1 MGCRVES
8 DPDGFDDPWGDSWEF
23 LVMGQDVFWKVSC
36 GGCISLA
43 GPLFDGTDT
52 SGPLFDDPWGAHT
65 SGP

>member
-1 MGCRVES
+1 
-8 DPDGFDDPWGDSWEF
+8 
-23 LVMGQDVFWKVSC
+23 MGQDVFWKVSC